1 MHGILAKPR
10 GFCAGVERAVR
21 AVELALEAYGPP
33 VYVRREIVHNA
44 HVVARLR
51 QRGACFVAEIDQIPP
66 GAIAILSAHGS
77 PPWVYAE
84 AARRDLRLVD
94 ATCPL
99 VTKVHA
105 EVKRYARRGYR
116 ILFIGHAG
124 HDEVIGT
131 MGQSPE
137 RTVLIET
144 LEDVRRLQMRPD
156 EKGVILTQTTLSQD
170 DTQKLVDALQARF
183 PQLELPP
190 KEDIC
195 YATQNRQ
202 NAVKAIAGRI
212 DLLLVVGS
220 QNSSNSIRLTEVA
233 RARGVAAHLI
243 DDARQVQAS
252 WLTGVHCVGVTS
264 GASAP
269 EDLVREV
276 IAALEQM
283 GVTSWEELDAPEEN
297 VVFNLPRF
305 TPLTRA
311 GAPIEQP

>member
-1 MHGILAKPR
+1 MHGILARPR

-21 AVELALEAYGPP
+21 AVELALEVYGPP
-33 VYVRREIVHNA
+33 VYVRREIVHNT
-44 HVVARLR
+44 HVVERLR
-51 QRGACFVAEIDQIPP
+51 QRGACFVAEIDQIPS

-84 AARRDLRLVD
+84 ATRRALRLVD

-105 EVKRYARRGYR
+105 EVKRYAQRGYR

-131 MGQSPE
+131 MGQSPD

-144 LEDVRRLQMRPD
+144 LEDVRRLELAPQ

-170 DTQKLVDALQARF
+170 DTQKLVEALRARF

-202 NAVKAIAGRI
+202 NAVKAITGRI

-220 QNSSNSIRLTEVA
+220 RNSSNSIRLTEVA
-233 RARGVAAHLI
+233 RSRGVAAHLI
-243 DDARQVQAS
+243 GDARQVQAG
-252 WLTGVHCVGVTS
+252 WLTGVRCVGVTS

-276 IAALEQM
+276 IAVLERM
-283 GVTSWEELDAPEEN
+283 GVTSWQELDAPEEN
-297 VVFNLPRF
+297 VVFSLPRF
-305 TPLTRA
+305 APLTRA
-311 GAPIEQP
+311 GVPVE